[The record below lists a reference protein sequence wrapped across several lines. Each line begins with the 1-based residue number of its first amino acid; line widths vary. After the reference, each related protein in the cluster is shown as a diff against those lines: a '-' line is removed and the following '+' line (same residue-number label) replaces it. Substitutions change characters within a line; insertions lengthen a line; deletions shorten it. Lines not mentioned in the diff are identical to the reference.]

1 MYAFVTY
8 TCIRIRKFSLG
19 FSGNICHDVWPLRG
33 EFETITV
40 CPLALRYNDT
50 VCRLLRWRLFALS
63 TVEKIKKKRFRKY
76 SPSRLR
82 RYGRGGE
89 RRGEIMEIRP
99 FREFLFSLYKRL
111 FLVYQ
116 FIIYTLYIF
125 FVLVRLVLEGICS
138 ALTQGEYPLQSTWPL
153 KSDLFLCSS
162 LF

>member
-82 RYGRGGE
+82 RYGRGGGEE
-89 RRGEIMEIRP
+89 RRNYGNTSFPRVS
-99 FREFLFSLYKRL
+99 FFSLQTSFSCLSVHNLHFIHFFCTRSTCPRGHL
-111 FLVYQ
+111 LGTDSGRVSPTVY
-116 FIIYTLYIF
+116 
-125 FVLVRLVLEGICS
+125 V
-138 ALTQGEYPLQSTWPL
+138 AA
-153 KSDLFLCSS
+153 
-162 LF
+162 

>member
-50 VCRLLRWRLFALS
+50 VCRRADDGCLRFRRW
-63 TVEKIKKKRFRKY
+63 KKKRFRKY

-82 RYGRGGE
+82 SYGRE
-89 RRGEIMEIRP
+89 RGEEKLWKYVLSES
-99 FREFLFSLYKRL
+99 FFFFLQTSFSCLSVHNLHFIHFFFCTRSTCPQGHL
-111 FLVYQ
+111 LGTDSGRVSPTVYAA
-116 FIIYTLYIF
+116 
-125 FVLVRLVLEGICS
+125 V
-138 ALTQGEYPLQSTWPL
+138 
-153 KSDLFLCSS
+153 
-162 LF
+162 